1 MLMQKN
7 EKFSSW
13 GIDLKGN
20 LIIAGP
26 CSAESEEQVMNTAM
40 AITGENIHILRVG
53 IWKPRT
59 RPNTF
64 EGVGSIGLDW
74 AKKAAKAINRPVAV
88 EVANPHHVEEC
99 LKKGIDILWIGARTT
114 ANPFSVQALADA
126 LKGVDIPV
134 MVKNPVN
141 PELDLWIGALERI
154 SNAGVTRLAAIHRG
168 FSTIDKS
175 KYRNKPKWEI
185 PIELKRLIPDVPII
199 CDPSHICGNRELL
212 LTVAQQAIDLD
223 FDGLMIET
231 HIDPKSAL
239 SDAKQQ
245 ITPNELD
252 SLLRR
257 IVYKKPFSDDESFY
271 HELEKLRADIDMFD
285 NQLLDI
291 LSRRMEV
298 SKKIGIIK
306 EKSKITIYQQSR
318 WDEIV
323 NNRIKMGMSYELSEE
338 FILNIY
344 QSIHQES
351 ISRQTN
357 LSPDEK
363 EKLKLNNSK

>member
-1 MLMQKN
+1 MLMQKI
-7 EKFSSW
+7 EKLSNW
-13 GIDLKGN
+13 GLDVNRTVVIT
-20 LIIAGP
+20 GP

-40 AITGENIHILRVG
+40 AISRQNVSIFRVG

-59 RPNTF
+59 RPNNF

-74 AKKAAKAINRPVAV
+74 AINAAKVIKKPVAV

-99 LKKGIDILWIGARTT
+99 LKKGINILWIGARTT
-114 ANPFSVQALADA
+114 ANPFSVQALADS

-154 SNAGVTRLAAIHRG
+154 SNAGVTKLAAIHRG
-168 FSTIDKS
+168 FSTIDKT

-185 PIELKRLIPDVPII
+185 PIELKRLFPDLPII

-223 FDGLMIET
+223 FDGLMIES
-231 HIDPKSAL
+231 HIDPKAAL
-239 SDAKQQ
+239 SDSKQQ
-245 ITPNELD
+245 ITPEELD

-257 IVYKKPFSDDESFY
+257 IIYKKPFSNDMSFY
-271 HELEKLRADIDMFD
+271 CELEKLRADIDMFD

-298 SKKIGIIK
+298 SRQIGVIK
-306 EKSKITIYQQSR
+306 EKSKITIYQPSR
-318 WDEIV
+318 WDEII
-323 NNRIKMGMSYELSEE
+323 NNRIKIGMSYGFSEE
-338 FILNIY
+338 FIHGIY
-344 QSIHQES
+344 QIIHQES
-351 ISRQTN
+351 ISQQAHLLREEAEN
-357 LSPDEK
+357 IK
-363 EKLKLNNSK
+363 